1 MSQFYRISFNKCISV
16 TPTDTISDTDS
27 SDNSDIHMNQFTP
40 FCPIASHP
48 VDDFSSFDQDD
59 VLLSNLLLSE
69 KQLDSY
75 NTDSLKITEFKN
87 TIQQVVDTFS
97 QNDKSDSEY
106 SDSEIIGCF
115 DNHEELGK
123 SDSSTSSYKPFNH
136 ETIVN
141 YNSQASKQPFLF
153 RRDFDVLT
161 TIPNN
166 GIGLDLNGANSQ
178 GLLCGYLA
186 LAGGLYQLDIDIFDF
201 IYSVLDLDKDTKE
214 MLETLRS
221 NPSLQNVQEYQR
233 KFGKLLFDF
242 STGDLAMAWFNEQ
255 IYDFD
260 FLGEGAA
267 VESAESSFSQS
278 TFADRDRLVVLMNN
292 LTQGSIPVYINDE
305 SREVLDA
312 HIRLINPDNYHW
324 ECVNFKHLT

>member
-1 MSQFYRISFNKCISV
+1 MFYSYRLSFNKCISV
-16 TPTDTISDTDS
+16 TPTDTVSDTDS
-27 SDNSDIHMNQFTP
+27 SDNSDINMNESTP

-48 VDDFSSFDQDD
+48 VDDFPSSDQDD
-59 VLLSNLLLSE
+59 ALLLNLLLSE
-69 KQLDSY
+69 KQADSI
-75 NTDSLKITEFKN
+75 NTDTLKITELKN
-87 TIQQVVDTFS
+87 TIQQVVDSFS
-97 QNDKSDSEY
+97 PDDKSDSEC

-115 DNHEELGK
+115 ENPEKLGI
-123 SDSSTSSYKPFNH
+123 SDSGVSSYKPFNNS
-136 ETIVN
+136 TIVDSN
-141 YNSQASKQPFLF
+141 PQVYKQPFLF

-166 GIGLDLNGANSQ
+166 GIGLDSNGNNSQ

-201 IYSVLDLDKDTKE
+201 IYSVLDLDKDTIE
-214 MLETLRS
+214 RLETLRL
-221 NPSLQNVQEYQR
+221 NPSLKNVQEYQR

-242 STGDLAMAWFNEQ
+242 STGDLATIWFKDQ
-255 IYDFD
+255 VYDFD

-267 VESAESSFSQS
+267 VEFAESSFSQS

-292 LTQGSIPVYINDE
+292 LTQGLIPVYINDE
-305 SREVLDA
+305 SRDVLDA